1 MLQLPSFPGLPTS
14 LLLLIASAPLST
26 LSIDAQW
33 PYNLAP
39 HVKYFPGDEPIIKRN
54 VEIQERLQYQ
64 SPIAL
69 RKMDSDEG
77 KMFFLEYWQFD
88 TTHQIE
94 SRPVPSSMP
103 GGGQAE
109 SEGALEAWTNASME
123 HPFQAPLAR
132 HFDPDEP
139 VLLARRAGGLLSPL
153 FQREFS
159 CPSGTSSCADINR
172 GDSCCPIG
180 AVCQIVP
187 NDGAGDVAC
196 CAEGQTCSGQVANCA
211 SGYQSCPGDAGGG
224 CCVPGYACVGTVGC
238 EYSKT

>member
-139 VLLARRAGGLLSPL
+139 ERFVRLYQTMEQETLRAVLKARLARDKSQTAPAVIRVVQGMPEEDAACQATPAWGLLA
-153 FQREFS
+153 
-159 CPSGTSSCADINR
+159 
-172 GDSCCPIG
+172 
-180 AVCQIVP
+180 
-187 NDGAGDVAC
+187 
-196 CAEGQTCSGQVANCA
+196 
-211 SGYQSCPGDAGGG
+211 
-224 CCVPGYACVGTVGC
+224 
-238 EYSKT
+238 